1 MTGLKYWLTVN
12 FLQRKF
18 LLKNCPLKK
27 KSQSKA
33 DRNWPFFRRQWLIK
47 EKRCVDMLNL
57 GMNRVK

>member
-27 KSQSKA
+27 KSVKSREKLA
-33 DRNWPFFRRQWLIK
+33 FFQEAVAYKREKMRRYAQPWY
-47 EKRCVDMLNL
+47 E
-57 GMNRVK
+57 